1 MDDTV
6 HMCSGAQELQP
17 FFYIQTD
24 SNSKCPLIPYGWW
37 GWPQSS
43 GYRTL
48 LLSGPF
54 WGQWNERQGLEWGRR
69 GVLQI

>member
-24 SNSKCPLIPYGWW
+24 FNSKCSLIPYGWW